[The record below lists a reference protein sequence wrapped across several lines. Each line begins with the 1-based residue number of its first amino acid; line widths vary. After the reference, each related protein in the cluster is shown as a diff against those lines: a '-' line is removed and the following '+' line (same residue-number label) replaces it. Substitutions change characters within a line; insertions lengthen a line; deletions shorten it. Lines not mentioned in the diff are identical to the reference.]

1 MRRKDAIGHSPGG
14 PGGTVQDDI
23 ALPHKPRSRL
33 KDQALEPQIVIHK
46 EKSANRWVAEVVDMS
61 AFLVPHAQEHQL
73 WWGVFDS
80 KEEAREAAQGELD
93 KRR

>member
-1 MRRKDAIGHSPGG
+1 MEA
-14 PGGTVQDDI
+14 
-23 ALPHKPRSRL
+23 
-33 KDQALEPQIVIHK
+33 QIVIHK

-61 AFLVPHAQEHQL
+61 ALLVPHAQEHQL

-93 KRR
+93 KRMRGIQK